1 MDCEE
6 ARERILNSLAEA
18 RPVGPSVDLST
29 HLSGCPTCRSFSEI
43 QLMLD
48 RQLTNLISEPA
59 PAKEFR
65 GALLKRVK
73 REPLAVW
80 AEFLPDLA
88 HAIGCLVATT
98 VCIVLLPIPAGLA
111 TLVGSALALSA
122 YFVQTVFQGFLET
135 WEEEQS

>member
-18 RPVGPSVDLST
+18 GPVGPSVDLST
-29 HLSGCPTCRSFSEI
+29 HLLGCPTCRIVSEI
-43 QLMLD
+43 HLILD
-48 RQLTNLISEPA
+48 RRLTNLISEPV
-59 PAKEFR
+59 PTKGFR
-65 GALLKRVK
+65 RALLKKVK

-122 YFVQTVFQGFLET
+122 YFVQAVFQGFLET
-135 WEEEQS
+135 WEEEMS